1 MDRFVTGL
9 LGGLTVGLIIGAGSM
24 TSEKQRRQMKREG
37 RRVVKKAGHFIDD
50 IVG

>member
-9 LGGLTVGLIIGAGSM
+9 LGGLTVGLLIGAGSM

-37 RRVVKKAGHFIDD
+37 KRVIKKAGNYIDD
-50 IVG
+50 MVR